1 MSPVPSAAATAAKQQ
16 ATLLKPNGQ
25 PPSALWL
32 RLHRKVMEGPTAKSD
47 KSAEEQA
54 LGRTSSE
61 TLGAPRGRE
70 PAAAASAA
78 LHGAPPQQLSNSNLC
93 PEVRGAVLSGL
104 WLRWCVAGLQQAVAT
119 A

>member
-1 MSPVPSAAATAAKQQ
+1 
-16 ATLLKPNGQ
+16 
-25 PPSALWL
+25 
-32 RLHRKVMEGPTAKSD
+32 MEGPTAKSD

-78 LHGAPPQQLSNSNLC
+78 LHGAPPSAAEQQQPVSRGQGGCAELS
-93 PEVRGAVLSGL
+93 VVV
-104 WLRWCVAGLQQAVAT
+104 WCVAGLQQAVAT

>member
-1 MSPVPSAAATAAKQQ
+1 MSPVPSAAATAAAKQQ
-16 ATLLKPNGQ
+16 AALLKPNGQ
-25 PPSALWL
+25 APSALWL
-32 RLHRKVMEGPTAKSD
+32 RLHRKVMEGPTA

-78 LHGAPPQQLSNSNLC
+78 LHGAPPQQLSTAATCVERWVWAERS
-93 PEVRGAVLSGL
+93 VVV
-104 WLRWCVAGLQQAVAT
+104 WCVAGLQQAVAT

>member
-1 MSPVPSAAATAAKQQ
+1 MSPVPSAAATAAAKQQ
-16 ATLLKPNGQ
+16 AALLKPNGQ
-25 PPSALWL
+25 APSALWL

-78 LHGAPPQQLSNSNLC
+78 LHGAPPQQLSNSTLC
-93 PEVRGAVLSGL
+93 REVGL
-104 WLRWCVAGLQQAVAT
+104 G
-119 A
+119 